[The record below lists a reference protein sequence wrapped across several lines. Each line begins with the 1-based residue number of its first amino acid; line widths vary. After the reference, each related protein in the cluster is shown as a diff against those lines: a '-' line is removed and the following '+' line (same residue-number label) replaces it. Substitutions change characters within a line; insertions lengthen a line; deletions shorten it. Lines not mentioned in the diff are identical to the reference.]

1 MSRKSI
7 LTAGLILMTLVLSMS
22 SVYANSAQTRWSGTD
37 STGAIVLDEDSP
49 IIVEKELLTFDI
61 NEFPQSYYRDVND
74 FVAYS
79 AKVTAEYTFYN
90 PSDYTITA
98 TLAFPFGGTADYAD
112 FYDHELNKR
121 LLNVDTEKYDVTID
135 GQAIE
140 KQIRHTLMYYG
151 GQFELEEDLLK
162 LHDGFMKDDFYS
174 PELSVYK
181 YTYSPRN
188 VDLDKHPAASA
199 AIKLTGD
206 NPQTKLYMENQ
217 SGGRTLED
225 GILLETWVERNDQ
238 FSVYIIGKPLA
249 DELEWDFYH
258 NGACEEEISGT
269 MLQVGYEEMTFK
281 DLALSYYQEDS
292 GILDYD
298 WYNAIVTSLKAN
310 EWSNGV
316 IHTFDFNLDVSNTLM
331 RWYQYEITLE
341 PQQRVVN
348 AVTAPMYPAINSDY
362 EPPIFKYT
370 YLLSPAKTWKEF
382 GNLDIVINTPYYL
395 IESNQDFQ
403 YNNPGYEVHLTGL
416 PEGELVFTLCADSN
430 PIVPVNVG
438 AYLPFIMV
446 GGTFLSAAALVF
458 FVFSIT
464 KRKRRLKR
472 ENEVE

>member
-1 MSRKSI
+1 MKKIRKSF
-7 LTAGLILMTLVLSMS
+7 LTAGLILTILVFSMS
-22 SVYANSAQTRWSGTD
+22 CVYANSAQTRWTGTD

-79 AKVTAEYTFYN
+79 AKVIAEYTFYN
-90 PSDYTITA
+90 PSDYTVTA

-112 FYDHELNKR
+112 LYDHELNKR
-121 LLNVDTEKYDVTID
+121 LLNVDTEKYDVTVDGHAID
-135 GQAIE
+135 

-151 GQFELEEDLLK
+151 AQFELEKDLLK

-174 PELSVYK
+174 PELSVFK

-188 VDLDKHPAASA
+188 VDLEKHPAASA

-206 NPQTKLYMENQ
+206 HPQTKVYMENQ

-225 GILLETWVERNDQ
+225 GVLLETWVERNDQ
-238 FSVYIIGKPLA
+238 FSVYVIGKPLMN
-249 DELEWDFYH
+249 ELEWTFYH
-258 NGACEEEISGT
+258 NGACEEEIDGT
-269 MLQVGYEEMTFK
+269 MMQTAYEEMTFK

-298 WYNAIVTSLKAN
+298 WYNAVVTSLKAN
-310 EWSNGV
+310 EWSNGA

-341 PQQRVVN
+341 PKQRLVN

-362 EPPIFKYT
+362 EAPIFKYT

-395 IESNQDFQ
+395 IESSQDFQ
-403 YNNPGYEVHLTGL
+403 YNNPGYELHLTGL
-416 PEGELVFTLCADSN
+416 PEGELIFTLCSE
-430 PIVPVNVG
+430 PSPVAPVYSG
-438 AYLPFIMV
+438 YIYPFIKIGMIGFILIAGIV
-446 GGTFLSAAALVF
+446 ISFLSLKK
-458 FVFSIT
+458 
-464 KRKRRLKR
+464 KRKHI
-472 ENEVE
+472 

>member
-1 MSRKSI
+1 MIRKSI

-61 NEFPQSYYRDVND
+61 GEFPQSYYRDVNE

-112 FYDHELNKR
+112 LYDHELNKR
-121 LLNVDTEKYDVTID
+121 LLNVDTEKYDVMVD
-135 GQAIE
+135 GHPIE

-151 GQFELEEDLLK
+151 GQFKLEEDLNK

-181 YTYSPRN
+181 YTYSPKN
-188 VDLDKHPAASA
+188 VDLEKHPAASA

-206 NPQTKLYMENQ
+206 SSQTKLYMENQ

-225 GILLETWVERNDQ
+225 GVLLETWVERNDQ
-238 FSVYIIGKPLA
+238 FSVYVIGKPLV
-249 DELEWDFYH
+249 DELEWTFYH
-258 NGACEEEISGT
+258 NGACEEEIDGT
-269 MLQVGYEEMTFK
+269 MMQTAYEEMTFK

-298 WYNAIVTSLKAN
+298 WYNAIVTSLKAH
-310 EWSNGV
+310 EWVNGA
-316 IHTFDFNLDVSNTLM
+316 IHTMDADLDVSNTLM
-331 RWYQYEITLE
+331 RWYQYEIVLE
-341 PQQRVVN
+341 PKQRVVN

-370 YLLSPAKTWKEF
+370 YLLSPARTWKEF

-395 IESNQDFQ
+395 IESNQDLQ

-416 PEGELVFTLCADSN
+416 PEGELVFTLCSDPN
-430 PIVPVNVG
+430 PIASVNS
-438 AYLPFIMV
+438 AY
-446 GGTFLSAAALVF
+446 VF
-458 FVFSIT
+458 PIITTGMTGIVLIAGFAICFFSLKK
-464 KRKRRLKR
+464 KRKRI
-472 ENEVE
+472 

>member
-1 MSRKSI
+1 MNRKSI

-61 NEFPQSYYRDVND
+61 NEFPQSYYRDMND

-112 FYDHELNKR
+112 LYDHELNKR

-199 AIKLTGD
+199 AVKLTGD

-238 FSVYIIGKPLA
+238 FSVYIIGKPLK
-249 DELEWDFYH
+249 DELEWTFYH

-269 MLQVGYEEMTFK
+269 MLLVGYEEMTFK

-395 IESNQDFQ
+395 IESNQDFL

-416 PEGELVFTLCADSN
+416 SEGELVFTLCSDSN
-430 PIVPVNVG
+430 PVAPVYSKS
-438 AYLPFIMV
+438 YLPFIMV
-446 GGTFLSAAALVF
+446 AGTFLSVVALVF
-458 FVFSIT
+458 FVFSIA
-464 KRKRRLKR
+464 KRKRSLKR
-472 ENEVE
+472 DVE